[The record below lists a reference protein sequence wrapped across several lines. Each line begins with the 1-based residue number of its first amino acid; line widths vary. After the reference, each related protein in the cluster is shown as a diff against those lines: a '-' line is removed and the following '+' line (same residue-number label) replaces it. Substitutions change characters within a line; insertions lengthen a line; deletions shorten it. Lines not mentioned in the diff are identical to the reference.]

1 MKGDVSR
8 MIKVFILILLISLLL
23 VSLLTGLIGCS
34 SSSEVT
40 GVRLSV
46 SHSVSIYCMHVS
58 AVKSDN
64 GKFMLYGYIYDK
76 DGNMYESEDGFEMSA
91 DGADSLLKLMS
102 QDMER
107 TRKKPKFHADDA
119 PSKKLE
125 LTYANEKKKSFVVTD
140 VIENELREIFLHEF
154 KDSCPTCVP
163 SR

>member
-1 MKGDVSR
+1 MKGDMTH
-8 MIKVFILILLISLLL
+8 MIKVPVLIPLISVLL

-34 SSSEVT
+34 DSSEIT
-40 GVRLSV
+40 SVRFSV
-46 SHSVSIYCMHVS
+46 NHSVSIYCMHVS
-58 AVKSDN
+58 AVKRDD
-64 GKFMLYGYIYDK
+64 GKFMLCGYIYDK

-125 LTYANEKKKSFVVTD
+125 LTYADGKKKSFTVTEAM
-140 VIENELREIFLHEF
+140 ENELREIFLNEF
-154 KDSCPTCVP
+154 KVNCPA
-163 SR
+163 

>member
-1 MKGDVSR
+1 
-8 MIKVFILILLISLLL
+8 MIKIFALIIFALILIIA
-23 VSLLTGLIGCS
+23 LLTGLIGCS
-34 SSSEVT
+34 DSSEIT
-40 GVRLSV
+40 SVRFSV
-46 SHSVSIYCMHVS
+46 NHSVSIYCMHVS

-64 GKFMLYGYIYDK
+64 GTFTLSGYIYNTASGD
-76 DGNMYESEDGFEMSA
+76 MYESTDGFEMSA

-125 LTYANEKKKSFVVTD
+125 LTYANEKKKSFTVTD
-140 VIENELREIFLHEF
+140 TIEQALREIFLHEF

-163 SR
+163 SM

>member
-1 MKGDVSR
+1 
-8 MIKVFILILLISLLL
+8 MIKIFALIIFALILIIA
-23 VSLLTGLIGCS
+23 LLTGLIGCN

-58 AVKSDN
+58 ASKRND
-64 GKFMLYGYIYDK
+64 GKLMLCGYMYDT
-76 DGNMYESEDGFEMSA
+76 DGNIYESEDGFEMSA

-125 LTYANEKKKSFVVTD
+125 LTYANEKKKSFTVTD
-140 VIENELREIFLHEF
+140 TIEQALREIFLHEF
-154 KDSCPTCVP
+154 KGSCPTCVP